1 MNLFTY
7 NLQKEVKAFMDYP
20 DTSLGFDLNDA
31 VGQSYPSGAK
41 PGRVR
46 GLSHGVNPKKVSDLD
61 YEMIRM
67 IW

>member
-7 NLQKEVKAFMDYP
+7 CLQKEVKAFMDDP
-20 DTSLGFDLNDA
+20 DTALGFDPK
-31 VGQSYPSGAK
+31 GEK

-46 GLSHGVNPKKVSDLD
+46 GLGHEANPKKVSDLY
-61 YEMIRM
+61 YEMITM

>member
-7 NLQKEVKAFMDYP
+7 CLQKEVKAFMDDP
-20 DTSLGFDLNDA
+20 DTALGFDPNDV
-31 VGQSYPSGAK
+31 VGRSYPSGEK

-46 GLSHGVNPKKVSDLD
+46 GLGHGANPKKVSDLD